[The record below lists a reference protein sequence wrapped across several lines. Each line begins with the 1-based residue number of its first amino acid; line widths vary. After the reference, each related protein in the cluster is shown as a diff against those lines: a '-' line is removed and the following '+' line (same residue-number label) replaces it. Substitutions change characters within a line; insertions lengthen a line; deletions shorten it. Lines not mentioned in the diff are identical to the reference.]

1 MQDFIIPAA
10 IPIMATGMIRMA
22 PPTNSRKTISM
33 GRASTMRI
41 PAMIFAMPPGELQRQ
56 TDSFDQQPDKN
67 NSG

>member
-41 PAMIFAMPPGELQRQ
+41 PAMIFAMPQVSFSARLIALISSQ
-56 TDSFDQQPDKN
+56 TKQ
-67 NSG
+67 